1 MTSNAG
7 TVSYEYLLVP
17 SDHIVLLGYD
27 SDVVRAG
34 ARVRGHLSSG
44 GSACNKAAF
53 IATVTSVSLLE
64 QDGCRIGVLDI
75 EGKPRTLLVA
85 WELLQFVRVGNMYH
99 FELSSSDTV
108 AAPRAPTVASVLP
121 CTNAI
126 TTPMR
131 IEVRVPLADGA
142 CDALAVQ
149 VGEHR
154 SQSASSTTTG
164 SAPVLRGVVRELELD
179 RNGANLQ
186 LKLETQ
192 HPSTGDSIIKT
203 VYISPTENRLP
214 LLGLIDGAELEF
226 RALRAMASYSLYGH
240 DSTVHVVRHAP
251 VRTSAIAPPAT
262 LRGDWSRIDED
273 ASAAACRLLAE
284 LPAAGDGVAAVLTG
298 TITGVSHLS
307 VAKRYAC
314 SLYFF
319 WLVRVRS
326 LAEDA
331 CHHRRCTNGECECTT
346 DRCLHA
352 PTAIFSID
360 DGTGDALAR
369 IDGDF
374 ELFWQLLIILGV
386 YVVVLRTCC
395 TIVVAIAIV
404 VDVACACSDCNAVRR
419 LVAFAGTLT
428 ITPQLVVQPEPRH
441 AQNDVWHALRA
452 VVDASLAKCALLQT
466 VQLSGMV
473 FRQERDRS
481 RQSTVRFCDGTSGVT
496 QSNARRFLVTVLA
509 LHRVTSFAREA
520 WRLVRVLAH
529 EPELP
534 TQ

>member
-1 MTSNAG
+1 M
-7 TVSYEYLLVP
+7 L
-17 SDHIVLLGYD
+17 
-27 SDVVRAG
+27 
-34 ARVRGHLSSG
+34 
-44 GSACNKAAF
+44 F
-53 IATVTSVSLLE
+53 
-64 QDGCRIGVLDI
+64 
-75 EGKPRTLLVA
+75 
-85 WELLQFVRVGNMYH
+85 
-99 FELSSSDTV
+99 
-108 AAPRAPTVASVLP
+108 
-121 CTNAI
+121 
-126 TTPMR
+126 
-131 IEVRVPLADGA
+131 
-142 CDALAVQ
+142 
-149 VGEHR
+149 R
-154 SQSASSTTTG
+154 S
-164 SAPVLRGVVRELELD
+164 
-179 RNGANLQ
+179 
-186 LKLETQ
+186 
-192 HPSTGDSIIKT
+192 
-203 VYISPTENRLP
+203 
-214 LLGLIDGAELEF
+214 LGLIDGAELEF

-386 YVVVLRTCC
+386 YVVVAPAALLLSLSLLTSLVR
-395 TIVVAIAIV
+395 VAIAMP
-404 VDVACACSDCNAVRR
+404 CAAWWLLLARSRSRHSWSCNPSRATHRTTYGTHCAPSWTRRSPSAHCCKRCSSRAWCSDKSATAR
-419 LVAFAGTLT
+419 AS
-428 ITPQLVVQPEPRH
+428 PRC
-441 AQNDVWHALRA
+441 
-452 VVDASLAKCALLQT
+452 ASATAPA
-466 VQLSGMV
+466 
-473 FRQERDRS
+473 E
-481 RQSTVRFCDGTSGVT
+481 
-496 QSNARRFLVTVLA
+496 
-509 LHRVTSFAREA
+509 
-520 WRLVRVLAH
+520 
-529 EPELP
+529 
-534 TQ
+534 